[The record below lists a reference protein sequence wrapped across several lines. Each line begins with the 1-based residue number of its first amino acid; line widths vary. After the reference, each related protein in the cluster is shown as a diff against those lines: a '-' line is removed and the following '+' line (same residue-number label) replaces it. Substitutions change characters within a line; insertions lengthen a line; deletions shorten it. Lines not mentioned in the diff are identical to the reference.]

1 MLVSVFASLIV
12 LSDDRHSYDELALV
26 CSTFPDKNVVMDK
39 SIHKVDAFPTD
50 YLRNPDPSCTDPK
63 LIWDFYKGGYDGK
76 LESRRPVSVVKKK
89 YAPIATSFSS
99 SDDNFKCRV
108 KKSKKKRTNLDH
120 GVELASTID
129 CFNHSMDDI
138 SNGSSNVSH
147 NYDGRS
153 SDDTPSSSTNGIF
166 DREAG
171 RKQRKKQRRNKSVKR
186 RLMRENIQAVAD
198 ATYAALAS
206 TINNRSSGNNNYNKN
221 NTSEGKKH
229 DRGRINLSRMLS
241 PDQCNDRD
249 PKETR
254 MTNTKSSSSTR
265 TSKQGHGQGPYPPI
279 SVWSYGCSIL
289 SQQDT
294 EFGLNCDEDKLI
306 SDYTSL
312 QVSRGSQIV
321 HMFLIFLLLTL
332 VFSVVGSIKQ

>member
-1 MLVSVFASLIV
+1 MQQ
-12 LSDDRHSYDELALV
+12 
-26 CSTFPDKNVVMDK
+26 
-39 SIHKVDAFPTD
+39 
-50 YLRNPDPSCTDPK
+50 
-63 LIWDFYKGGYDGK
+63 
-76 LESRRPVSVVKKK
+76 
-89 YAPIATSFSS
+89 
-99 SDDNFKCRV
+99 
-108 KKSKKKRTNLDH
+108 
-120 GVELASTID
+120 
-129 CFNHSMDDI
+129 
-138 SNGSSNVSH
+138 
-147 NYDGRS
+147 
-153 SDDTPSSSTNGIF
+153 SSSTNGIF

-206 TINNRSSGNNNYNKN
+206 TINNRSSSNNNYNKN

-306 SDYTSL
+306 STTHHFRYQEAPKLFT
-312 QVSRGSQIV
+312 R
-321 HMFLIFLLLTL
+321 FLFFCYSPWYFLW
-332 VFSVVGSIKQ
+332 SEA